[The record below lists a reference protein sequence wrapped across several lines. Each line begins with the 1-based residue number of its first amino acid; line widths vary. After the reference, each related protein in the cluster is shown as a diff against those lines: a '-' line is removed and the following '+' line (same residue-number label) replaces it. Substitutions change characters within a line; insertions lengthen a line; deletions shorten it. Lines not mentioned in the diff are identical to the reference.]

1 MGDIVDIIGIFG
13 SLYIFS
19 KNTWNVKRDLETTLF
34 LYANLDGNQ
43 RRPTLEKIYHTDRF
57 SWKRPSLWAA

>member
-1 MGDIVDIIGIFG
+1 M
-13 SLYIFS
+13 
-19 KNTWNVKRDLETTLF
+19 WNAISRRYSN